1 MVYNIDMKND
11 ENKIKV
17 RYTPAFQKWFG
28 KLKDPVAK
36 AAIHTRIARLR
47 LGLFGDAKRFGNVSE
62 IRVDVGQGYRVYYT
76 MRGDT
81 LVILLLGGD
90 KSSQDKDFKQAYDLA
105 KKKFDFEE

>member
-1 MVYNIDMKND
+1 MVYHIDMNNE

-17 RYTPAFQKWFG
+17 RYAPTFEKWFG

-36 AAIHTRIARLR
+36 AAIHARIARMR

-62 IRVDVGQGYRVYYT
+62 MRVDVGQGYRVYYT

-90 KSSQDKDFKQAYDLA
+90 KSSQDKDFKQAYELA
-105 KKKFDFEE
+105 RKKFDFEE